1 MIERLIKPLIDEA
14 YNKGF
19 SAGVNA
25 EKLIKAKRNSE
36 LDYDLLRRG
45 AEIGREET
53 LRALEEDIEEISTEE
68 FNELTSMVEEEKPFG
83 FVGTIDDIGLILDE
97 AN

>member
-1 MIERLIKPLIDEA
+1 M
-14 YNKGF
+14 
-19 SAGVNA
+19 
-25 EKLIKAKRNSE
+25 
-36 LDYDLLRRG
+36 
-45 AEIGREET
+45 EIGREET

-68 FNELTSMVEEEKPFG
+68 FNELTSMVKEEKPFG